1 MTVPMLSDMVV
12 ICCNWKPL
20 SALPVY
26 HIRIVG
32 WSCVIVPVCC
42 QVERPQRPSDGSP
55 TFRGR
60 PWNWRHDFE
69 ILNMSEVQNELPD
82 TVYVYICTRPCHP
95 PPPPPIWDG
104 SHILVPY
111 EIFPLPP
118 LWCGGG
124 VALSPSPPCGV
135 VGVWYGMVGMYGVYG
150 RSGMACL
157 ESMVCLVCMVCMA
170 WVVGIVVVWYCMYA
184 IVCMVG
190 VVITFH
196 MYGMYDMY
204 DRYDRYGMHGIIDM
218 YGRYGICSTQVVLS
232 EYTGSK

>member
-55 TFRGR
+55 KFRGR

-82 TVYVYICTRPCHP
+82 TVCVYIYILCNFNSEHVACTKQIQKTSKTEMPQNLWHQEVVFEPSDFSTMWFVNLSGKKSKFWRSWARWKPRPVHWQQYPRNPATNCCFVHLLLP
-95 PPPPPIWDG
+95 TSTNLYTLYSSHETPIN
-104 SHILVPY
+104 SLIL
-111 EIFPLPP
+111 F
-118 LWCGGG
+118 C
-124 VALSPSPPCGV
+124 
-135 VGVWYGMVGMYGVYG
+135 
-150 RSGMACL
+150 
-157 ESMVCLVCMVCMA
+157 
-170 WVVGIVVVWYCMYA
+170 
-184 IVCMVG
+184 
-190 VVITFH
+190 
-196 MYGMYDMY
+196 
-204 DRYDRYGMHGIIDM
+204 
-218 YGRYGICSTQVVLS
+218 ICRVVLANS
-232 EYTGSK
+232 FEANRKLRTPLFVA

>member
-69 ILNMSEVQNELPD
+69 ILNMSEVQNELLD

-95 PPPPPIWDG
+95 PPSPPIWDG

-118 LWCGGG
+118 
-124 VALSPSPPCGV
+124 CGV
-135 VGVWYGMVGMYGVYG
+135 VGVWHCPPPPPVVWWGCGMVWW
-150 RSGMACL
+150 
-157 ESMVCLVCMVCMA
+157 VCMVCM
-170 WVVGIVVVWYCMYA
+170 VGLVWHVWKVWYVWY
-184 IVCMVG
+184 VW
-190 VVITFH
+190 
-196 MYGMYDMY
+196 
-204 DRYDRYGMHGIIDM
+204 
-218 YGRYGICSTQVVLS
+218 
-232 EYTGSK
+232 